1 MNPRWIVPA
10 IASLCL
16 FPASLLA
23 QGEKPPD
30 KKAADDKLHDELRE
44 FRKSL
49 IAAVNK
55 GDVAAQLEHVTPD
68 VVVTWQNGEVV
79 KGRDN
84 LRKFYEDN
92 VQKSQI
98 FKGYVKEPEP
108 AELTVLYGGDAGI
121 SYGTSVG
128 KYSILGMTFEL
139 KNHWSATLTKED
151 GKWRIANYH
160 VSANV
165 LDNPVL
171 NAAKNSLYWVGGIA
185 VVVGLLV
192 GFLLGR
198 LSKRSSPA

>member
-1 MNPRWIVPA
+1 MNTRWIVPA
-10 IASLCL
+10 IALLCL
-16 FPASLLA
+16 PANLLGQA
-23 QGEKPPD
+23 D
-30 KKAADDKLHDELRE
+30 KKAADEKLHDELRA

-49 IAAVNK
+49 IEAVNK
-55 GDVAAQLEHVTPD
+55 GDLDAQLDHVTPD

-84 LRKFYEDN
+84 LRKFYEAN
-92 VQKSQI
+92 VKQSQI

-108 AELTVLYGGDAGI
+108 ADLTVLYGGDAGI

-128 KYSILGMTFEL
+128 RYSIVGMNFDLT
-139 KNHWSATLTKED
+139 NHWSATLTKDD

-171 NAAKNSLYWVGGIA
+171 NAAKNALYWVGGLAI
-185 VVVGLLV
+185 VGGLLI
-192 GFLLGR
+192 GFFLGR
-198 LSKRSSPA
+198 VSARSRSA